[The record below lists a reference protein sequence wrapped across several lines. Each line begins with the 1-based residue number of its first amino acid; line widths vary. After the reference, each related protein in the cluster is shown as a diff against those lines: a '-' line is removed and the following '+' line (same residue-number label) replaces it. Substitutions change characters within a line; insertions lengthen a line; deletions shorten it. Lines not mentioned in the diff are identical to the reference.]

1 MTGIFS
7 GGGGGSSSASANAG
21 YLDTLAQG
29 DVNLGNLEISAAA
42 PIYST
47 ALGQYESGA
56 AGNLT
61 SAQQALVNQNLGTEQ
76 TGTMGTY
83 GNLGL
88 GGSTMEGQDLAN
100 NVLKSTAEQANIAN
114 QDEQL
119 GLSGLQTAQ
128 QYYTGAGNDYTGAS
142 SALSSSGNLSQ
153 GVTNSLNSAISSLG
167 NKSSS
172 GSGLGSLFG
181 SSSGG
186 LGSLFGTG
194 SGAGSVAS
202 EGVDAA
208 SLAL

>member
-1 MTGIFS
+1 MSGIFS
-7 GGGGGSSSASANAG
+7 GGSGGGSSSASANAG

-29 DVNLGNLEISAAA
+29 DVNLGNLEISAAS

-56 AGNLT
+56 AGQLT
-61 SAQQALVNQNLGTEQ
+61 APQQALVQQNLGTEQ

-83 GNLGL
+83 GALGL

-114 QDEQL
+114 QNESL
-119 GLSGLQTAQ
+119 GLSGLSAAQ

-142 SALSSSGNLSQ
+142 SALSSSGGLSQ

-172 GSGLGSLFG
+172 GSGLGSLF
-181 SSSGG
+181 SSAGG
-186 LGSLFGTG
+186 GASSLFGSG
-194 SGAGSVAS
+194 SGTGGSVAS
-202 EGVDAA
+202 AGVDALSA
-208 SLAL
+208 